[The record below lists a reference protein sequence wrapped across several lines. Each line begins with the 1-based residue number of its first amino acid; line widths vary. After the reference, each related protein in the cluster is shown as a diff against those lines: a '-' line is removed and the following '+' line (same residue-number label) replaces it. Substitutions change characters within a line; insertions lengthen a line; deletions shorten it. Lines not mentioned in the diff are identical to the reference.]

1 MKKIV
6 LVCALALGVTAVSA
20 QSEGMGMVFHPYVN
34 VMAGSTSGSFKS
46 EGVTPGVTSGKVT
59 LNGFGYGLNVG
70 AMFNKYFGAELNYTD
85 FGTTTVKGE
94 KKDGKVGTTAF
105 GLNLKGVLPIADQFN
120 AYAKVGYA
128 SGTATVTGRSKTS
141 GDGFAYAVGFG
152 YDIDKAMGVSLE
164 YNALS
169 FSKTQKAE
177 NGDGENSFKN
187 TLSPSM
193 IAATFTYNF

>member
-20 QSEGMGMVFHPYVN
+20 QSEGMGMGFHPYVN
-34 VMAGSTSGSFKS
+34 VMAGSTSGSLKY
-46 EGVTPGVTSGKVT
+46 EGEGTSGKATVDT
-59 LNGFGYGLNVG
+59 TFGYALNVG

-85 FGTTTVKGE
+85 FGKAKE
-94 KKDGKVGTTAF
+94 KDTGGNLKVGTTAF

-120 AYAKVGYA
+120 AYAKVGFA
-128 SGTATVTGRSKTS
+128 SGTAAVEGQSSTS

-169 FSKTQKAE
+169 FSKTQKVDAGLGQTISLKTTHE
-177 NGDGENSFKN
+177 
-187 TLSPSM
+187 PSM